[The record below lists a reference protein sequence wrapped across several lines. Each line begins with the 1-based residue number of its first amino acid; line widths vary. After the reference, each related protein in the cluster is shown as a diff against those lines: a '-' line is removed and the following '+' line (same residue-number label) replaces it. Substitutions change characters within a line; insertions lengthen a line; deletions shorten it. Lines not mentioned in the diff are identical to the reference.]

1 VPKLCVQQYLALIT
15 ALAVFTYVMPQPAVA
30 ETHVVGLSE
39 LHQDLNQSHE
49 ARAKDLADIERVLSL
64 HAAQNALS
72 SAHLDMPRVESAIAS
87 LNDAELSRLAVRAR
101 AVEQDVQ
108 GGVIVGLLALIG
120 LIVVVIVVIS
130 VVKAND

>member
-1 VPKLCVQQYLALIT
+1 MPKLCVQHYLAVIT

-39 LHQDLNQSHE
+39 LQQDLSHSHE
-49 ARAKDLADIERVLSL
+49 ARAKDLGDIERVLSL
-64 HAAQNALS
+64 PAAQEALS
-72 SAHLDMPRVESAIAS
+72 AAHLEMPRVESAIAS